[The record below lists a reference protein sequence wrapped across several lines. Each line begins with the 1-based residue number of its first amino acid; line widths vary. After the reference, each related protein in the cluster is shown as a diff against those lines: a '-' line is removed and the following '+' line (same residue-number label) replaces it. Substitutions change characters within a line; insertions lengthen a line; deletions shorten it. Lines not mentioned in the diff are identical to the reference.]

1 MSKYYVLYNPLA
13 GNKTGEKMAKNL
25 LDVQSLKNEELI
37 FTDMTK
43 IESYKD
49 FMDKIEDDDKLILAG
64 GDGTINRFVNDTTD
78 VKISNDVY
86 YFATGTGN
94 DFIHEFGLGKGAE
107 PFLLNKYIKD
117 LPTVT
122 INGKKQKFLNGI
134 GFGIDGYCCE
144 IGDKLRA
151 TSDKPVNYTA
161 IAIKGLLFHYKP
173 TSATVTVDGK
183 KHHFKKVWIAPTMN
197 GKFYGGGMMTAPDQD
212 RLNEDGTL
220 TTVLMHGAG
229 RLRTLMVF
237 PSIFK
242 GEHIKHTK
250 TVAVLT
256 GREIEVEFDSPRALQ
271 MDGETFLGVKKYSV
285 SGTPRSSEIK
295 NADSSA
301 VTEQ

>member
-1 MSKYYVLYNPLA
+1 MSKYYVLFNPLA
-13 GNKTGEKMAKNL
+13 GNKTGEESAKKL
-25 LDVQSLKNEELI
+25 LNVQSLKDENLV
-37 FTDMTK
+37 FADMTK

-64 GDGTINRFVNDTTD
+64 GDGTINRFVNDTA
-78 VKISNDVY
+78 KIKINNDIY
-86 YFATGTGN
+86 YYATGTGN
-94 DFIHEFGLGKGAE
+94 DFLHELEIDKSSQ
-107 PFLLNKYIKD
+107 PILINKYISS

-122 INGKKQKFLNGI
+122 VNGKKQKFLNGI

-151 TSDKPVNYTA
+151 TSDKPVNYTS
-161 IAIKGLLFHYKP
+161 IAIKGLLFYYKP

-271 MDGETFLGVKKYSV
+271 IGGETIVGVKKYSV
-285 SGTPRSSEIK
+285 SGISRRSTEATASL
-295 NADSSA
+295 SSDTA
-301 VTEQ
+301 R

>member
-1 MSKYYVLYNPLA
+1 MSKYYVLFNPLA
-13 GNKTGEKMAKNL
+13 GNKTGEESAKKL
-25 LDVQSLKNEELI
+25 LNVQSLKDENLI
-37 FTDMTK
+37 FADMTK

-64 GDGTINRFVNDTTD
+64 GDGTINRFVNDTAD
-78 VKISNDVY
+78 IKISNDIY
-86 YFATGTGN
+86 YYATGTGN
-94 DFIHEFGLGKGAE
+94 DFLHELNIGQSSSLI
-107 PFLLNKYIKD
+107 LINKYIAS

-122 INGKKQKFLNGI
+122 VNGKKQKFLNGI

-144 IGDKLRA
+144 IGDKLRE
-151 TSDKPVNYTA
+151 TSDKPVNYTS
-161 IAIKGLLFHYKP
+161 IAIKGLLFYYKP

-271 MDGETFLGVKKYSV
+271 IDGETVLGVKKYSV
-285 SGTPRSSEIK
+285 SGISRRSTEATASL
-295 NADSSA
+295 SSDTA
-301 VTEQ
+301 R

>member
-1 MSKYYVLYNPLA
+1 MSKYYILFNPLA
-13 GNKTGEKMAKNL
+13 GNNTGEESAKNL
-25 LDVQSLKNEELI
+25 LNAQSLKNEALI

-49 FMDKIEDDDKLILAG
+49 FMDKLEEDDKIILAG
-64 GDGTINRFVNDTTD
+64 GDGTINRFVNDTAEI
-78 VKISNDVY
+78 KINNDIY
-86 YFATGTGN
+86 YYATGTGN
-94 DFIHEFGLGKGAE
+94 DFLHELEMDKSSQ
-107 PFLLNKYIKD
+107 PILINKYISS

-122 INGKKQKFLNGI
+122 VNGRKQKFLNGI

-144 IGDKLRA
+144 MGDKLRQ
-151 TSDKPVNYTA
+151 TSTGPINYTA
-161 IAIKGLLFHYKP
+161 IAIKGLLFYYKP

-212 RLNEDGTL
+212 RLNKDGTL
-220 TTVLMHGAG
+220 TTVLMHRAG

-250 TVAVLT
+250 TVTVLT

-271 MDGETFLGVKKYSV
+271 IDGETIVGVKKYSV
-285 SGTPRSSEIK
+285 CGALRSSTEAT
-295 NADSSA
+295 ADSASSA
-301 VTEQ
+301 NL